1 VSRRSLEHW
10 ASGVT
15 AGAALLLQSALPAF
29 AEPPGEPPPSQRAP
43 AEILVPAIEPLE
55 AHNGWLGRSFHL
67 QKSAG
72 FGYTQHFH
80 VSDHDFVF
88 KVQGPVL
95 RKQKA
100 LGLTF
105 KIRF

>member
-1 VSRRSLEHW
+1 MARRSLEHW
-10 ASGVT
+10 ATGVT

-29 AEPPGEPPPSQRAP
+29 ADPPSEPPPGEAK
-43 AEILVPAIEPLE
+43 AAVILVPAIEPLE
-55 AHNGWLGRSFHL
+55 GRSGWLRRNFHL

-72 FGYTQHFH
+72 FGYTQHFR
-80 VSDHDFVF
+80 VSDKDVVF

-105 KIRF
+105 KIKF